1 LIDLGLD
8 FLYIEASEE
17 IACFDECA
25 GGGGVFEDSTADFGF
40 DDGALFGADGADDF
54 LGGDVGLPGGG
65 LGFDR
70 GARKFDGGIMRS
82 IMFAAGGEEQE
93 RE

>member
-1 LIDLGLD
+1 
-8 FLYIEASEE
+8 
-17 IACFDECA
+17 
-25 GGGGVFEDSTADFGF
+25 
-40 DDGALFGADGADDF
+40 
-54 LGGDVGLPGGG
+54 LPGGG